1 MSGKKVNLFKEL
13 HNSSKRN
20 YLKRMLNNKPY
31 SSNIAKKFGKDYWD
45 GNKRFGYG
53 GYNYIPNRWS
63 NFADKLINKYNL
75 KNNSKILDI
84 GCGKGFLLADIIKV
98 LPQIDVTGY
107 DISTYAKKKAHKDVK
122 KRIFN
127 VRAQDKYRFKDKK
140 IDLLISLG
148 TLHNLKIFELE
159 KAFKEINRV
168 SKKSYIW
175 VESFRNSR
183 ELFNLQCWALTCQ
196 SFYTPNEWIWLFKK
210 FKYKG
215 DYEFIFF
222 E

>member
-1 MSGKKVNLFKEL
+1 MSLKKVNFFSEL
-13 HNSSKRN
+13 HYSSKRN
-20 YLKRMLNNKPY
+20 YLKRMLNDKAY
-31 SSNIAKKFGKDYWD
+31 ASDIAKKFGKDYWD
-45 GNKRFGYG
+45 GDKKFGYG
-53 GYNYIPNRWS
+53 GYKYIPNRWGK
-63 NFADKLINKYNL
+63 FAKKLIKKYDL
-75 KNNSKILDI
+75 KNSSKILDI
-84 GCGKGFLLADIIKV
+84 GCGKGFLLADIKNL

-107 DISTYAKKKAHKDVK
+107 DISSYAKKKAHKDIK
-122 KRIFN
+122 KNIFN
-127 VRAQDKYRFKDKK
+127 IRAQDKYRFKDKQ

-175 VESFRNSR
+175 VESYRNSK

-196 SFYTPNEWIWLFKK
+196 SFHTPDEWLWLFKK
-210 FKYKG
+210 FNYTG

-222 E
+222 K